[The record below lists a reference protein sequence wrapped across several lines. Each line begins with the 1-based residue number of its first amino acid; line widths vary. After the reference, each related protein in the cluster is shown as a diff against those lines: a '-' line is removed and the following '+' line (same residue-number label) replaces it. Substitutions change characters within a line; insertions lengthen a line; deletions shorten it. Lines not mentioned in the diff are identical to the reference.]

1 MTRVAERL
9 GVTTMALY
17 RHVAD
22 RDDLE
27 HAVVEIV
34 LAELAGPLPDTGEWE
49 SGVAGWMHALRRCW
63 IAHPWVASM
72 LGTRTELS
80 PSWMAAIDGLMAIL
94 FDAGL
99 PSNQAAHEAVL
110 ISRTTVGLLWLEV
123 NAPLP
128 QPGLGEAATAHLPDS
143 AWPRWRQLAESLDS
157 YGNDDLFNDL
167 VTHTLTRLREVC

>member
-1 MTRVAERL
+1 
-9 GVTTMALY
+9 
-17 RHVAD
+17 
-22 RDDLE
+22 
-27 HAVVEIV
+27 
-34 LAELAGPLPDTGEWE
+34 
-49 SGVAGWMHALRRCW
+49 
-63 IAHPWVASM
+63 M